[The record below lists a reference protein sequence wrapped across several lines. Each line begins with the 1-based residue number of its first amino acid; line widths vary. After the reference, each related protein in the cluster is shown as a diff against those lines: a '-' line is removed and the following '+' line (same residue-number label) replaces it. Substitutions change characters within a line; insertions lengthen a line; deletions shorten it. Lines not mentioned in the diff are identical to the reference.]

1 MKKILFICS
10 IMLMGFLASANAEQ
24 AIDVSQISKVTF
36 DGDNVI
42 VFYKSG
48 STSSETFDMSEIV
61 LDFSNV
67 TAVERVEAAKPFG
80 IANKTIYNMQG
91 QAVGD
96 DISAL
101 KSGLYIVEGKKIIIK

>member
-42 VFYKSG
+42 VTYKTG
-48 STSSETFDMSEIV
+48 SPASYDMSEIV
-61 LDFSNV
+61 LDFSKV
-67 TAVERVEAAKPFG
+67 TAVERVEAAMQFG
-80 IANKTIYNMQG
+80 VANKTIYNMQG
-91 QAVGD
+91 QAVGN
-96 DISAL
+96 DISTL

>member
-1 MKKILFICS
+1 MKKIFFILS
-10 IMLMGFLASANAEQ
+10 IMLMGLCAPVSAVQ
-24 AIDVSQISKVTF
+24 AIDVTQISKVTF

-42 VFYKSG
+42 VTYKDGTTPSG
-48 STSSETFDMSEIV
+48 TFDMSEIV

-91 QAVGD
+91 QAVGN

>member
-10 IMLMGFLASANAEQ
+10 VMLMGLCASANAEQ
-24 AIDVSQISKVTF
+24 TIDVTQISKVTF

-48 STSSETFDMSEIV
+48 SPSGETFDMSEIV

-91 QAVGD
+91 QAVGN
-96 DISAL
+96 DISVL
-101 KSGLYIVEGKKIIIK
+101 KSGLYIVEGKKIIIE